1 MSSETSLSPVRQNAQ
16 TNADDDKD
24 IISSL
29 PDSLL
34 THILSFLPI
43 QDSVSTSI
51 LSSRWRPLWTL
62 VPVLHLK
69 QLELKKRMFR
79 LGNEN
84 FKFVDIVSRIWTLRN
99 AISNPIPP
107 LHKLC
112 IHWYFHCLPFYV
124 DAWVRG
130 ANMRDLR
137 ELDLCLGPQPLEL
150 PRSLYFSTTLVV
162 LKLGNNIR
170 LNPPTACAFPCL
182 RILLLKWVTFA
193 NRDSPSTILN
203 ACPVLLDLS
212 LHVIGF
218 DLEFNVIVL
227 VDTLKRLHLH
237 WNVQPS
243 SKYRF
248 QINTPALEYCDRI
261 NDHAKRAW
269 DFVGKLCNVIPWN

>member
-1 MSSETSLSPVRQNAQ
+1 MSSETRLSPVRQNAQ

-43 QDSVSTSI
+43 QGSVSTSI

-112 IHWYFHCLPFYV
+112 IRWYFHCLPFYV
-124 DAWVRG
+124 DAWVRA

-162 LKLGNNIR
+162 LKLENNIR
-170 LNPPTACAFPCL
+170 LNPPSACAFPCL
-182 RILLLKWVTFA
+182 RILTTKMGYICKP
-193 NRDSPSTILN
+193 R
-203 ACPVLLDLS
+203 LS
-212 LHVIGF
+212 LYHPQCLPG
-218 DLEFNVIVL
+218 
-227 VDTLKRLHLH
+227 
-237 WNVQPS
+237 PS
-243 SKYRF
+243 RF
-248 QINTPALEYCDRI
+248 VPPCD
-261 NDHAKRAW
+261 W
-269 DFVGKLCNVIPWN
+269 F